1 MRNVFLKKLYTECR
15 GETISRP
22 FSKKAKLSISLDQQ
36 SKVLHSSLLLYFQGE
51 SFQNV
56 LKLRCRPFGFS

>member
-36 SKVLHSSLLLYFQGE
+36 SKVL
-51 SFQNV
+51 
-56 LKLRCRPFGFS
+56 